1 LDASYSL
8 GSSSRRQGD
17 LVNIVNTVVRVFIVL
32 LLSVSSLQAEILIGF
47 AGPMTGPRA
56 WSGQQFQRG
65 AEQAVSDINR
75 VGGVLGQRMTLV
87 VGDDASDARQAEAVA
102 NKLVAD
108 GVSLVIGHRS
118 SDMTKAA
125 ADIYAAA
132 GVIQITPSSTNPA
145 LTEQGIKTFFRVCGR
160 DDQQS
165 ILTANYLHQKW
176 ANKAIGIVHDY
187 SSYGMGLAQQTR
199 DRLNALGSQEKLFMG
214 FEPGQLDYGELL
226 SEVKR
231 QGIEVLYTGAYSSE
245 SALIVRQA
253 RDAGLDFELV
263 SGDALHNSDFWLI
276 AGEAGIGARFT
287 FDIDPRTRR
296 EAYSIVQRFRAVGYE
311 PEGYT
316 IHTYAA
322 LQVWVQAVEKAGT
335 VDSQEVARVMH
346 QQSFDTVLG
355 NLSFDEKGDLTQH
368 AFAWYQWQEGNPVR
382 QWD

>member
-1 LDASYSL
+1 MDARYGLD
-8 GSSSRRQGD
+8 SSNGRQGE
-17 LVNIVNTVVRVFIVL
+17 LMNIVNTMVRLFIVL
-32 LLSVSSLQAEILIGF
+32 ILSVSPLQAEILIGF

-75 VGGVLGQRMTLV
+75 VGGVLGQQLTLI

-102 NKLVAD
+102 DKLIAD
-108 GVSLVIGHRS
+108 GVALVIGHRT

-125 ADIYAAA
+125 AHIYAAA

-160 DDQQS
+160 DDQQT
-165 ILTANYLHQKW
+165 ILAADYLHQNW
-176 ANKAIGIVHDY
+176 AGKSIGIIHDN

-199 DRLNALGSQEKLFMG
+199 QRLHALGTREKLFRS

-226 SEVKR
+226 AEVKR
-231 QGIEVLYTGAYSSE
+231 QGIEVLYTGTYSSE

-253 RDAGLDFELV
+253 RDAGLDFQLV
-263 SGDALHNSDFWLI
+263 SADALHNSDFWLI
-276 AGEAGIGARFT
+276 AGKAGIGARFT

-296 EAYSIVQRFRAVGYE
+296 EAYSIVQHFRAVGYE

-322 LQVWVQAVEKAGT
+322 LQVWAQAVEKAGT
-335 VDSQEVARVMH
+335 VDSQEVAKVMH

-368 AFAWYQWQEGNPVR
+368 AFAWYQWQEGKPVR
-382 QWD
+382 Q

>member
-1 LDASYSL
+1 MDARCGLD
-8 GSSSRRQGD
+8 SSTGRQGE
-17 LVNIVNTVVRVFIVL
+17 LMNIVNTVVRFLSVL
-32 LLSVSSLQAEILIGF
+32 ILSVSSLQAEILIGF

-65 AEQAVSDINR
+65 AEQAASDINR
-75 VGGVLGQRMTLV
+75 KGGVLGQRLTLI
-87 VGDDASDARQAEAVA
+87 VGDDASDARQAQAVA

-108 GVSLVIGHRS
+108 GVSLVIGHRA

-125 ADIYAAA
+125 AAIYAAA

-176 ANKAIGIVHDY
+176 AGKSIGIVHDN

-199 DRLNALGSQEKLFMG
+199 DRLNALGSQEKLFLG

-226 SEVKR
+226 KEVKDK
-231 QGIEVLYTGAYSSE
+231 GIDVLYTGTYSSE

-253 RDAGLDFELV
+253 RDAGLDFQLV

-276 AGEAGIGARFT
+276 DNGLVPI
-287 FDIDPRTRR
+287 
-296 EAYSIVQRFRAVGYE
+296 
-311 PEGYT
+311 
-316 IHTYAA
+316 
-322 LQVWVQAVEKAGT
+322 
-335 VDSQEVARVMH
+335 
-346 QQSFDTVLG
+346 
-355 NLSFDEKGDLTQH
+355 
-368 AFAWYQWQEGNPVR
+368 
-382 QWD
+382 

>member
-1 LDASYSL
+1 LDARSGL
-8 GSSSRRQGD
+8 DSSNGRQGE
-17 LVNIVNTVVRVFIVL
+17 LMNIVNTMVRLFIVL
-32 LLSVSSLQAEILIGF
+32 ILSVSPLQAEILIGF

-75 VGGVLGQRMTLV
+75 VGGVLGQQLTLI

-102 NKLVAD
+102 DKLIAD
-108 GVSLVIGHRS
+108 GVALVIGHRT

-125 ADIYAAA
+125 AHIYAAA

-160 DDQQS
+160 DDQQT
-165 ILTANYLHQKW
+165 ILGADYLHQNW
-176 ANKAIGIVHDY
+176 AGKSIGIIHDN

-199 DRLNALGSQEKLFMG
+199 QRLHALGTREKLFRS

-226 SEVKR
+226 AEVKD
-231 QGIEVLYTGAYSSE
+231 QGIEVLYTGTYSSE

-253 RDAGLDFELV
+253 RDAGLDFQLV
-263 SGDALHNSDFWLI
+263 SADALHNSDFWLI
-276 AGEAGIGARFT
+276 AGSAGIGARFT

-322 LQVWVQAVEKAGT
+322 LQVWAQAVEKAGT
-335 VDSQEVARVMH
+335 VDVQEVAKVMH
-346 QQSFDTVLG
+346 QQRFDTVLG

-368 AFAWYQWQEGNPVR
+368 AFAWYQWQEGKPVR
-382 QWD
+382 Q